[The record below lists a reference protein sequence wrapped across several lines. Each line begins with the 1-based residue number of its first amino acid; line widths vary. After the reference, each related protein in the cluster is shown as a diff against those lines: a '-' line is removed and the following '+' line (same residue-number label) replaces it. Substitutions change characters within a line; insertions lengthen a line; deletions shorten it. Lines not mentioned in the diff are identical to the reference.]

1 MNRQI
6 STLELE
12 MTSSKRYG
20 KILLKGKLVYNTQQF
35 AWQKIGMALSEMKG
49 DVVVVDVS
57 NLQFIDSTGLA
68 LLIHFLK
75 KEVAKKKKVIF
86 AVSSNK
92 TIKKLLMIAKF
103 HKLFPIVESEQ
114 DVMPFFASSYGT
126 IADQEMLMRMWTG
139 VRKRD

>member
-114 DVMPFFASSYGT
+114 DVMPFFASSYGA
-126 IADQEMLMRMWTG
+126 IADQETLMRIWTG